1 MVFTILT
8 VYIIPIIYDSF
19 VTLVLVLFFLFVFR
33 IKDSGIRI
41 LFFFLPL
48 IKPFLVMAEKFEP
61 PPGSIKYI
69 PITAGGLRI
78 PDPGNI
84 FRRFESSDI
93 ESELFVSDINYILIF
108 AAIAVIIIILIL
120 RWINL
125 YLFYKK
131 LAYEEKVTRDDVPLI
146 YGIMDEFAKR
156 TGIKTP
162 DVSLTHRRY
171 TSPFIVGVKNVTM
184 VICPNLFE
192 ILEHTEKE
200 TIIHH
205 ELSHIKRKDNLISW
219 TAMMLRDIL
228 FFNPFAYI
236 AYFLIRTEQD
246 SGSDKVMIKY
256 SGRSVKEIAK
266 SLLSAIIK
274 LKSTG
279 SDDAITG
286 PAQALSFSPGRF
298 FSHHILKNRIML
310 ILRTDQNRIRMRVF
324 PRIMMIVLFFLI
336 LILQIFF
343 IININD
349 LSIYLR

>member
-48 IKPFLVMAEKFEP
+48 IKPFLVIAEKFEP
-61 PPGSIKYI
+61 HPNYYI
-69 PITAGGLRI
+69 NDWPIYSGLRW
-78 PDPGNI
+78 PDPTNI
-84 FRRFESSDI
+84 FTRPSESGI
-93 ESELFVSDINYILIF
+93 ESALFVSDINYILII
-108 AAIAVIIIILIL
+108 AAITVIIIILIL

-171 TSPFIVGVKNVTM
+171 ASPFIVGVKNVTM

-266 SLLSAIIK
+266 SLLGAIMK

-279 SDDAITG
+279 SDTAITG

-298 FSHHILKNRIML
+298 FSHYILKNRIRL

>member
-1 MVFTILT
+1 MIPGVITGYIL
-8 VYIIPIIYDSF
+8 PIIYDSF
-19 VTLVLVLFFLFVFR
+19 LTLVLILFFLFVFR
-33 IKDSGIRI
+33 IRDSGIRI

-48 IKPFLVMAEKFEP
+48 IKPFLVIAEKFEP
-61 PPGSIKYI
+61 HFNYI
-69 PITAGGLRI
+69 NSGPFYSGLRW
-78 PDPGNI
+78 PDPTNI
-84 FRRFESSDI
+84 FTRFANPDI
-93 ESELFVSDINYILIF
+93 ESTLFVSDINYTII
-108 AAIAVIIIILIL
+108 IAVSVFIIVTLIL

-131 LAYEEKVTRDDVPLI
+131 LAFEEKVTRDDIPLI
-146 YGIMDEFAKR
+146 YGIIDKFAKR
-156 TGIKTP
+156 TAIKTP

-171 TSPFIVGVKNVTM
+171 ASPFIVGVKNVTM
-184 VICPNLFE
+184 VICPSLFE
-192 ILEHTEKE
+192 VLEHPEKE

-219 TAMMLRDIL
+219 IAMMLRDIL

-266 SLLSAIIK
+266 SLLSAIMK

-279 SDDAITG
+279 SYDAITV
-286 PAQALSFSPGRF
+286 PAQSLSFSPGRF
-298 FSHHILKNRIML
+298 FSQHRLKNRIRL
-310 ILRTDQNRIRMRVF
+310 IVRTDRNRIRMRVF
-324 PRIMMIVLFFLI
+324 PRIMMIILFLLI

-343 IININD
+343 VINMNGY
-349 LSIYLR
+349 SIYLR